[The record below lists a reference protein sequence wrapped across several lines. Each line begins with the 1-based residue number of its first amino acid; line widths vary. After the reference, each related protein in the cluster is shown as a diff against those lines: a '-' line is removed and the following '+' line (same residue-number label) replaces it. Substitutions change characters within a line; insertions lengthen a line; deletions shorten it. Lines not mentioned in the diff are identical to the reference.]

1 VYSCASVV
9 EGHTYS
15 CDFQFNDN
23 AILVLVNSRNLT
35 SAYCE
40 GVEK

>member
-23 AILVLVNSRNLT
+23 AILVLVNSRRLT
-35 SAYCE
+35 SAHCE

>member
-15 CDFQFNDN
+15 SDFQFNGN
-23 AILVLVNSRNLT
+23 AILVLVNSRRLT
-35 SAYCE
+35 SAHCE